1 MDSGMPPVRW
11 EFSAWQATVWGL
23 PVNEGGRGPSYRDQ
37 SGGGP
42 PHSKT
47 LARGVVRPVKA
58 TRLDA
63 RRPAKP
69 LRESDG
75 VGWQAAA
82 RRGLRALP
90 TRGSGQAFG
99 DSHHQAL
106 NRGRAP
112 GSRRSAHVLGFHPA
126 PTKAAEGRRSP
137 RRWRAVACARC
148 RRCGWMR
155 GGQAKALGESDGVGW
170 QAAARRG
177 LRALPTRGSGQAF
190 GDSRHQAL
198 NCGRAPGTLR
208 FAQGSGSIR
217 PRPKRR
223 RAAAVQDADARRHAP
238 GTGGALGSAVANPLG
253 VGRQRA
259 WTFARP
265 VMVRGRWLVVFGQLG
280 LTTR

>member
-1 MDSGMPPVRW
+1 MRNGKKGFAAKKHKRRKNMDSGMPPVRW

-137 RRWRAVACARC
+137 RRWRAVACAR
-148 RRCGWMR
+148 
-155 GGQAKALGESDGVGW
+155 
-170 QAAARRG
+170 
-177 LRALPTRGSGQAF
+177 
-190 GDSRHQAL
+190 
-198 NCGRAPGTLR
+198 
-208 FAQGSGSIR
+208 
-217 PRPKRR
+217 
-223 RAAAVQDADARRHAP
+223 
-238 GTGGALGSAVANPLG
+238 
-253 VGRQRA
+253 
-259 WTFARP
+259 
-265 VMVRGRWLVVFGQLG
+265 
-280 LTTR
+280 